1 MENRINILNELKE
14 LSPLIAGIKKVNVFT
29 VPNGYF
35 VQLDENVLKGIKEEG
50 GLLSSI
56 KNQSSMQV
64 PQGYFESLAD
74 NILSKIKLQ
83 DSAASELRDLSPMLY
98 SIQNKNVFTVPQ
110 GYFETL
116 PANILNNVAPQQA
129 KLVTMKKRT
138 VTILIKYAVAAV
150 FTGVMA
156 LGVYKFTNKN
166 SIVTSSNNAIT
177 NVQYEGLK
185 IAKENRFEEEFAK
198 VTDEEIVNFLTKDGV
213 DVEAA
218 VAITQM
224 QDKIDTDEASNDK
237 AESTEIDDLLNQ
249 LDENKTMN

>member
-1 MENRINILNELKE
+1 MQNRIDILNELKA
-14 LSPLIAGIKKVNVFT
+14 LSPVIAGIEKVNVFT

-35 VQLDENVLKGIKEEG
+35 ERLEEDILMGIKEETVG
-50 GLLSSI
+50 FLGSI

-83 DSAASELRDLSPMLY
+83 DSAATELRDLSPMLY
-98 SIQNKNVFTVPQ
+98 SIRNKNVFTVPQ

-116 PANILNNVAPQQA
+116 PENILNTVAPQQA
-129 KLVTMKKRT
+129 KLVTMQRRT
-138 VTILIKYAVAAV
+138 VTILKYAVAAV

-166 SIVTSSNNAIT
+166 SIATSPDNAIT
-177 NVQYEGLK
+177 IAQSEGLK

-224 QDKIDTDEASNDK
+224 QDKIDTDEISNDK
-237 AESTEIDDLLNQ
+237 TESTEIDDLLNQ

>member
-1 MENRINILNELKE
+1 MQNSINILNELKG
-14 LSPLIAGIKKVNVFT
+14 LSTIVAGIQKVNVFT
-29 VPNGYF
+29 VPTDYF
-35 VQLDENVLKGIKEEG
+35 ERLEEDILMGIKEETG
-50 GLLSSI
+50 GMLSSI
-56 KNQSSMQV
+56 KNQSAMQV
-64 PQGYFESLAD
+64 PQGYFESLAN

-83 DSAASELRDLSPMLY
+83 DSAATELRDLSPMLY
-98 SIQNKNVFTVPQ
+98 SIQNKNVYTVPQ

-116 PANILNNVAPQQA
+116 PSNILNTVAPQQA
-129 KLVTMKKRT
+129 KLVTMKGRT
-138 VTILIKYAVAAV
+138 VTILKYAVAAV

-156 LGVYKFTNKN
+156 LGVYKFINKN
-166 SIVTSSNNAIT
+166 SIVTSADNAIT
-177 NVQYEGLK
+177 IAQSEGLK

-224 QDKIDTDEASNDK
+224 QDKIDTDETSNDK
-237 AESTEIDDLLNQ
+237 TESNEIDDLLNE